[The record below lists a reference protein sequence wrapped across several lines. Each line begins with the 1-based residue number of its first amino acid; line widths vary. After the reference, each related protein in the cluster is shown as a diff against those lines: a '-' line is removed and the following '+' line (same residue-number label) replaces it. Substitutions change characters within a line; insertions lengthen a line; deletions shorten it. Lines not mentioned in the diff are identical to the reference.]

1 MSMFK
6 KVDVILIVV
15 ILGFS
20 IGVAPAAEV
29 NERVRASPVL
39 DIVPT
44 TIWLPAKQATVAV
57 DSKAI

>member
-6 KVDVILIVV
+6 KVDAILILV
-15 ILGFS
+15 IPGFS
-20 IGVAPAAEV
+20 IGVVLAAEV

-44 TIWLPAKQATVAV
+44 TIWHPAKQAAVAV